1 MEPKV
6 LKKESSNN
14 FIMKK
19 KIASEEDNQNKILI
33 VLQGP
38 HLLPLSYMAL
48 HAHFIWK
55 EKLLLYGVE
64 VLQSKG
70 LCYS

>member
-48 HAHFIWK
+48 HAHFI
-55 EKLLLYGVE
+55 
-64 VLQSKG
+64 
-70 LCYS
+70 